1 MKQYL
6 RPLGLVL
13 TLLLLAAG
21 AYAATSGDSLVSLS
35 YLRDTFSAKG
45 VQAGEE
51 AGNRLLQKTYDE
63 AKAKLDAAFR
73 GSGGASSGSSSETL
87 QRREWP
93 DGQIITLSTGSVFV
107 LLDGSANVVHTGAV
121 VDVTTGVEAAS
132 GSSLI
137 QNHRYIVGESTDA
150 AVTIRSGQAAIGLQ
164 GGYTLT
170 ADRKSVV

>member
-51 AGNRLLQKTYDE
+51 AGNRLL
-63 AKAKLDAAFR
+63 
-73 GSGGASSGSSSETL
+73 
-87 QRREWP
+87 
-93 DGQIITLSTGSVFV
+93 
-107 LLDGSANVVHTGAV
+107 
-121 VDVTTGVEAAS
+121 
-132 GSSLI
+132 
-137 QNHRYIVGESTDA
+137 
-150 AVTIRSGQAAIGLQ
+150 
-164 GGYTLT
+164 
-170 ADRKSVV
+170 